1 MLGNTEVVDYLN
13 TLLAGELGAR
23 DQYFIHSR
31 MYDEWSYKKLYERI
45 NHEMADETLHADAL
59 IRRILMLD
67 GTPDM
72 RVAAVRLG
80 KTVPEMLRFDLDV
93 EEEVRTALREGIVI
107 CERVRDFVTRDILL
121 AQLGDTEEDHA
132 YWLEQQLRQ
141 ITMVGLEN
149 YLQAQMKATESD
161 SAV

>member
-1 MLGNTEVVDYLN
+1 MQGNTEVVDYLN

-31 MYDEWSYKKLYERI
+31 MYDEWQYKKLFVRI
-45 NHEMADETLHADAL
+45 DHEMADETMHADAL

-72 RVAAVRLG
+72 TVATVRVG
-80 KTVPEMLRFDLDV
+80 KTVPDMLRLDLDV
-93 EEEVRTALREGIVI
+93 EEEVRTALREGIAI
-107 CERVRDFVTRDILL
+107 CERVRDYVTRDILL

-132 YWLEQQLRQ
+132 YWLEQQLRL
-141 ITMVGLEN
+141 IDMIGLEN
-149 YLQAQMKATESD
+149 YLQSQT
-161 SAV
+161 